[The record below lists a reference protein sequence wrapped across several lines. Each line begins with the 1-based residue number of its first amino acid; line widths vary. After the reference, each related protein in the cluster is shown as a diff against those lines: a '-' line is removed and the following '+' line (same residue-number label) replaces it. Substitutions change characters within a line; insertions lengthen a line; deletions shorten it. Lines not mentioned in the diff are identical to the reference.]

1 MGRFWVFLSHS
12 APGFQLWFYSHLYM
26 WVIHWG
32 LLLRLPW
39 RAWVCSCEGHVGGGA
54 TAWVTGVLAA
64 PGTQRSWQLGQQEIL
79 CSRRVWQPVLANTLQ
94 YSCLETPPPPPLLPD
109 REAWQ
114 TTVYRDAESATTQV
128 THTRLFLACG
138 SSAPVRVECE
148 GGTAAWL
155 LGTLAVPSV

>member
-1 MGRFWVFLSHS
+1 M
-12 APGFQLWFYSHLYM
+12 
-26 WVIHWG
+26 
-32 LLLRLPW
+32 
-39 RAWVCSCEGHVGGGA
+39 RARCGGDA
-54 TAWVTGVLAA
+54 AAWVTGVLAA